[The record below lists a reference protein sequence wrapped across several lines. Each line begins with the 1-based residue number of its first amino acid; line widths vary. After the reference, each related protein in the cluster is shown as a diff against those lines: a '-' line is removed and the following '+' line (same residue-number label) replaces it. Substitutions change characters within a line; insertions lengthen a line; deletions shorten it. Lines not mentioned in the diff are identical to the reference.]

1 MAMPSMSPVIRRC
14 LSGDQQAQEELVLAA
29 QNRVYYHCRKMLKHE
44 EDALDATQEILI
56 SMLTRLDRLQD
67 PEAFWGWL
75 SAMTANHC
83 RNVLT
88 RGRREAQIPE
98 DDEGNSLL
106 DAFESLDEQTVP
118 DKALDNDETRRMIVE
133 LVDQL
138 PPPQRQCVL
147 MFYYEEMSVKDI
159 AAALETSEGTVK
171 SRLNYA
177 RKAIKS
183 GVDAY
188 AAQGVKL
195 YSALP
200 FLVYFLQRDAGIG
213 GLSASAAEALARS
226 VLAGA
231 AGTAAA
237 GTAAAGAA
245 GTVAPSGGAAAG
257 TAAASGGTASHALS
271 GLLAHKAALGLAG
284 LAAAGAVAGGAAL
297 YQPEPEPAEDPAPI
311 VEVTEPQPIPEPE
324 PPPEPEPAPAPEP
337 VQPQPGPAPE
347 PDPVPVEEPEPPA
360 EPQPVSTPEIRM
372 NFSSYSAG
380 YGDNVAFPISMI
392 SNADTPYDGI
402 VYSSTNPAV
411 ADVSPIGGIA
421 LLSPGT
427 AEIIA
432 TFPDDNNYQVRLPV
446 TVEGH
451 YAWSYQWADDP
462 LYLTVGQSGSNY
474 LQQYSTGRNSTM
486 TGTTWSCSDPSVVSI
501 SSSGSNFCNV
511 TALSPGTATITG
523 VYQFDAWTNVGTFPM
538 TDTVSFQVIVSGRP
552 PAGRYHQRARCCRR
566 GPSVPSRPAHPPSE
580 LRAGHPCGSR
590 RFFLS

>member
-1 MAMPSMSPVIRRC
+1 MTPVIRRC
-14 LSGDQQAQEELVLAA
+14 LSGEQQAQEELVLAA
-29 QNRVYYHCRKMLKHE
+29 QNRVYYHCKKMLKHE

-88 RGRREAQIPE
+88 RGHREAQIPE

-106 DAFESLDEQTVP
+106 DAFENLDEQSVP
-118 DKALDNDETRRMIVE
+118 DKALDNDETRRMIVD

-147 MFYYEEMSVKDI
+147 MFYYEEMSVRDI
-159 AAALETSEGTVK
+159 AAALETSEGTIK

-177 RKAIKS
+177 RKAIKA

-188 AAQGVKL
+188 AAQGIKL
-195 YSALP
+195 YSAVP
-200 FLVYFLQRDAGIG
+200 FLVYFLQKDALSG
-213 GLSASAAEALARS
+213 GLSASAAEALART

-231 AGTAAA
+231 AGTAAV
-237 GTAAAGAA
+237 GTAAVGTAAGAA
-245 GTVAPSGGAAAG
+245 GSSGGAAAG
-257 TAAASGGTASHALS
+257 AAAETAAGGAAASAGSAAAASGGAASHALG

-284 LAAAGAVAGGAAL
+284 LAVVGAVAGGASL
-297 YQPEPEPAEDPAPI
+297 YQPEPEPVETTAPI
-311 VEVTEPQPIPEPE
+311 VEAVEPQPIPEPVVE
-324 PPPEPEPAPAPEP
+324 PDPEPEPEPEPEPTPDPEPVVVPEPEPEPTPAPEP
-337 VQPQPGPAPE
+337 
-347 PDPVPVEEPEPPA
+347 EPEPEPEPVV
-360 EPQPVSTPEIRM
+360 EPQPVSSPEVRM

-474 LQQYSTGRNSTM
+474 LQQYSTGRDSTM

-538 TDTVSFQVIVSGRP
+538 TDAVSCQVIVS
-552 PAGRYHQRARCCRR
+552 
-566 GPSVPSRPAHPPSE
+566 
-580 LRAGHPCGSR
+580 
-590 RFFLS
+590 

>member
-200 FLVYFLQRDAGIG
+200 FLVYFLQKDAGIG

-297 YQPEPEPAEDPAPI
+297 YQPQPEPAEDPAPI
-311 VEVTEPQPIPEPE
+311 VEVAEPQPIPEPE
-324 PPPEPEPAPAPEP
+324 PPPEPEPTPAPEPEPAPAPEP

-347 PDPVPVEEPEPPA
+347 PDPVPAEEPEPPA
-360 EPQPVSTPEIRM
+360 EPQPVSTPEVRM

-474 LQQYSTGRNSTM
+474 LQQYSTGRDSTM

-538 TDTVSFQVIVSGRP
+538 TDTVSFQVIVS
-552 PAGRYHQRARCCRR
+552 
-566 GPSVPSRPAHPPSE
+566 
-580 LRAGHPCGSR
+580 
-590 RFFLS
+590 

>member
-257 TAAASGGTASHALS
+257 TAAASGGTAAHALS

-311 VEVTEPQPIPEPE
+311 VEVAEPQPIPEPE
-324 PPPEPEPAPAPEP
+324 PPPEPEPSPAPEPEPAPAPEP

-360 EPQPVSTPEIRM
+360 EPQPASTPEVRM

-474 LQQYSTGRNSTM
+474 LQQYSTGRDSTM

-538 TDTVSFQVIVSGRP
+538 TDAVSFQVIVS
-552 PAGRYHQRARCCRR
+552 
-566 GPSVPSRPAHPPSE
+566 
-580 LRAGHPCGSR
+580 
-590 RFFLS
+590 

>member
-200 FLVYFLQRDAGIG
+200 FLVYFLQRDADIG

-245 GTVAPSGGAAAG
+245 GTVAPSGGAATG

-297 YQPEPEPAEDPAPI
+297 YQPQPEPAEDPAPI
-311 VEVTEPQPIPEPE
+311 VEVAEPQPIPEPE
-324 PPPEPEPAPAPEP
+324 PPPEPEPSPAPEPEPAPAPEP

-347 PDPVPVEEPEPPA
+347 PDPVPVEEPEPSA
-360 EPQPVSTPEIRM
+360 EPQPASTPEVRM

-474 LQQYSTGRNSTM
+474 LQQYSTGRDSTM

-523 VYQFDAWTNVGTFPM
+523 VYQFDAWTNVGTFHM
-538 TDTVSFQVIVSGRP
+538 TDTVSFQVIVS
-552 PAGRYHQRARCCRR
+552 
-566 GPSVPSRPAHPPSE
+566 
-580 LRAGHPCGSR
+580 
-590 RFFLS
+590 

>member
-98 DDEGNSLL
+98 DDEGSSLL

-200 FLVYFLQRDAGIG
+200 FLVYFLQRDAGTG

-257 TAAASGGTASHALS
+257 TAADSGGTASHALS

-284 LAAAGAVAGGAAL
+284 LAAAGAVDGGAAL
-297 YQPEPEPAEDPAPI
+297 YQPEPELAEDPAPI
-311 VEVTEPQPIPEPE
+311 VEVAEPQPIPEPE
-324 PPPEPEPAPAPEP
+324 PPPEPEPTPAPEP

-360 EPQPVSTPEIRM
+360 EPQPASTPEVRM

-474 LQQYSTGRNSTM
+474 LQQYSTGRDSTM

-538 TDTVSFQVIVSGRP
+538 TDTVSFQVIVS
-552 PAGRYHQRARCCRR
+552 
-566 GPSVPSRPAHPPSE
+566 
-580 LRAGHPCGSR
+580 
-590 RFFLS
+590 

>member
-133 LVDQL
+133 LVDHL

-360 EPQPVSTPEIRM
+360 EPQPASTPEVRM

-432 TFPDDNNYQVRLPV
+432 TLPDDNNYQVRLPV

-474 LQQYSTGRNSTM
+474 LQQYSTGRDSTM

-538 TDTVSFQVIVSGRP
+538 TDTVSFQVIVS
-552 PAGRYHQRARCCRR
+552 
-566 GPSVPSRPAHPPSE
+566 
-580 LRAGHPCGSR
+580 
-590 RFFLS
+590 

>member
-14 LSGDQQAQEELVLAA
+14 LSGGQQAQEELVLAA

-245 GTVAPSGGAAAG
+245 GTVAPSGGAATG

-311 VEVTEPQPIPEPE
+311 VEVAEPQPIPEPE
-324 PPPEPEPAPAPEP
+324 PPPEPEPTPAPEPEPAPAPEP

-347 PDPVPVEEPEPPA
+347 PDPVPAEEPEPPA
-360 EPQPVSTPEIRM
+360 EPQPASTPEVRM

-474 LQQYSTGRNSTM
+474 LQQYSTGRDSTM

-538 TDTVSFQVIVSGRP
+538 TDTVSFQVIVS
-552 PAGRYHQRARCCRR
+552 
-566 GPSVPSRPAHPPSE
+566 
-580 LRAGHPCGSR
+580 
-590 RFFLS
+590 

>member
-171 SRLNYA
+171 SGLNYA

-200 FLVYFLQRDAGIG
+200 FLVYFLQGDAGIG

-311 VEVTEPQPIPEPE
+311 VEVAEPQPIPEPE
-324 PPPEPEPAPAPEP
+324 PPPEPEPTPAPEPEPAPAPEP
-337 VQPQPGPAPE
+337 VHPQPGPAPE

-360 EPQPVSTPEIRM
+360 EPQPASTPEVRM

-392 SNADTPYDGI
+392 SNADTLYDGI

-474 LQQYSTGRNSTM
+474 LQQYSTGRDSTM

-538 TDTVSFQVIVSGRP
+538 TDTVSFQVIVS
-552 PAGRYHQRARCCRR
+552 
-566 GPSVPSRPAHPPSE
+566 
-580 LRAGHPCGSR
+580 
-590 RFFLS
+590 

>member
-297 YQPEPEPAEDPAPI
+297 YQPEPELAEDPAPI
-311 VEVTEPQPIPEPE
+311 VEVAEPQPIPEPE
-324 PPPEPEPAPAPEP
+324 PPPEPEPTPAPEPEPTPAPEP

-360 EPQPVSTPEIRM
+360 EPQPVSTPEVRM

-474 LQQYSTGRNSTM
+474 LQQYSTGRDSTM

-538 TDTVSFQVIVSGRP
+538 TDTVSFQVIVS
-552 PAGRYHQRARCCRR
+552 
-566 GPSVPSRPAHPPSE
+566 
-580 LRAGHPCGSR
+580 
-590 RFFLS
+590 

>member
-98 DDEGNSLL
+98 DDEGSSLL

-297 YQPEPEPAEDPAPI
+297 YQPQPEPAEDPAPI
-311 VEVTEPQPIPEPE
+311 VEVAEPQPIPEPE
-324 PPPEPEPAPAPEP
+324 PSPEPEPTPAPEPEPAPAPEP

-347 PDPVPVEEPEPPA
+347 PDPVPAEEPEPPA
-360 EPQPVSTPEIRM
+360 EPQPASTPEVRM

-474 LQQYSTGRNSTM
+474 LQQYSTGRDSTM

-523 VYQFDAWTNVGTFPM
+523 VYQFDVWTNVGTFPM
-538 TDTVSFQVIVSGRP
+538 TDTVSFQVIVS
-552 PAGRYHQRARCCRR
+552 
-566 GPSVPSRPAHPPSE
+566 
-580 LRAGHPCGSR
+580 
-590 RFFLS
+590 

>member
-98 DDEGNSLL
+98 DDEGSSLL

-237 GTAAAGAA
+237 GTAAAG
-245 GTVAPSGGAAAG
+245 TVAPSGGAAAG

-297 YQPEPEPAEDPAPI
+297 YQPQPEPAEDPAPI
-311 VEVTEPQPIPEPE
+311 VEVAEPQPIPEPE
-324 PPPEPEPAPAPEP
+324 PPPEPEPSPAPEPEPAPAPEP

-360 EPQPVSTPEIRM
+360 EPQPASTPEVRM

-474 LQQYSTGRNSTM
+474 LQQYSTGRDSTM

-538 TDTVSFQVIVSGRP
+538 TDTVSFQVIVS
-552 PAGRYHQRARCCRR
+552 
-566 GPSVPSRPAHPPSE
+566 
-580 LRAGHPCGSR
+580 
-590 RFFLS
+590 

>member
-311 VEVTEPQPIPEPE
+311 VEVAEPQPIPEPE
-324 PPPEPEPAPAPEP
+324 PPPEPEPTPAPEPEPAPAPEP

-538 TDTVSFQVIVSGRP
+538 TDTVSFQVIVS
-552 PAGRYHQRARCCRR
+552 
-566 GPSVPSRPAHPPSE
+566 
-580 LRAGHPCGSR
+580 
-590 RFFLS
+590 

>member
-311 VEVTEPQPIPEPE
+311 VEVAEPQPIPEPE
-324 PPPEPEPAPAPEP
+324 PPPEPEPTPAPEPEPAPAPEP

-347 PDPVPVEEPEPPA
+347 PDPVPAEEPEPPA
-360 EPQPVSTPEIRM
+360 EPQPASTPEVRM

-474 LQQYSTGRNSTM
+474 LQQYSTGRDSTM

-538 TDTVSFQVIVSGRP
+538 TDTVSFQVIVS
-552 PAGRYHQRARCCRR
+552 
-566 GPSVPSRPAHPPSE
+566 
-580 LRAGHPCGSR
+580 
-590 RFFLS
+590 

>member
-1 MAMPSMSPVIRRC
+1 MEMPSMAPVIRRC
-14 LSGDQQAQEELVLAA
+14 LSGDAGAQEELVLAA
-29 QNRVYYHCRKMLKHE
+29 QNRVYYHCKKMLKHE

-56 SMLTRLDRLQD
+56 SMLTKLDRLQD

-245 GTVAPSGGAAAG
+245 GTVAPSGGAATG

-311 VEVTEPQPIPEPE
+311 VEVAEPQPIPEPE
-324 PPPEPEPAPAPEP
+324 PPPEPEPTPAPEPEPAPAPEP

-360 EPQPVSTPEIRM
+360 EPQPVSTPEVRM

-474 LQQYSTGRNSTM
+474 LQQYSTGRDSTM

-538 TDTVSFQVIVSGRP
+538 TDTVSFQVIVS
-552 PAGRYHQRARCCRR
+552 
-566 GPSVPSRPAHPPSE
+566 
-580 LRAGHPCGSR
+580 
-590 RFFLS
+590 

>member
-14 LSGDQQAQEELVLAA
+14 LSGDQHAQEELVLAA

-159 AAALETSEGTVK
+159 AAALKTSEGTVK

-311 VEVTEPQPIPEPE
+311 VEVAEPQPIPEPE
-324 PPPEPEPAPAPEP
+324 PPPEPEPSPAPEPEPAPAPEP

-360 EPQPVSTPEIRM
+360 EPQPVSTPEVRM

-474 LQQYSTGRNSTM
+474 LQQYSTGRDSTM

-538 TDTVSFQVIVSGRP
+538 TDTVSFQVIVS
-552 PAGRYHQRARCCRR
+552 
-566 GPSVPSRPAHPPSE
+566 
-580 LRAGHPCGSR
+580 
-590 RFFLS
+590 

>member
-14 LSGDQQAQEELVLAA
+14 LSGDQHAQEELVLAA

-118 DKALDNDETRRMIVE
+118 DKALDNDETRRMIME

-159 AAALETSEGTVK
+159 AAALKTSEGTVK

-311 VEVTEPQPIPEPE
+311 VEVAEPQPIPEPE
-324 PPPEPEPAPAPEP
+324 PPPEPEPSPAPEPEPAPAPEP

-360 EPQPVSTPEIRM
+360 EPQPVSTPEVRM

-474 LQQYSTGRNSTM
+474 LQQYSTGRDSTM

-538 TDTVSFQVIVSGRP
+538 TDTVSFQVIVS
-552 PAGRYHQRARCCRR
+552 
-566 GPSVPSRPAHPPSE
+566 
-580 LRAGHPCGSR
+580 
-590 RFFLS
+590 

>member
-1 MAMPSMSPVIRRC
+1 MSPVIRRC

-297 YQPEPEPAEDPAPI
+297 YQPEPELAEDPAPI
-311 VEVTEPQPIPEPE
+311 VEVAEPQPIPEPE
-324 PPPEPEPAPAPEP
+324 PPPEPEPTPAPEPEPAPAPEP

-360 EPQPVSTPEIRM
+360 EPQPASTPEVRM

-474 LQQYSTGRNSTM
+474 LQQYSTGRDSTM

-538 TDTVSFQVIVSGRP
+538 TDTVSFQVIVS
-552 PAGRYHQRARCCRR
+552 
-566 GPSVPSRPAHPPSE
+566 
-580 LRAGHPCGSR
+580 
-590 RFFLS
+590 

>member
-245 GTVAPSGGAAAG
+245 GTGAPSGGAAAG

-311 VEVTEPQPIPEPE
+311 VEVAEPQPIPEPE
-324 PPPEPEPAPAPEP
+324 PPPEPEPTPAPEPEPAPAPEP

-347 PDPVPVEEPEPPA
+347 PDPVPVEEPEPSA
-360 EPQPVSTPEIRM
+360 EPQPASTPEVRM

-474 LQQYSTGRNSTM
+474 LQQYSTGRDSTM

-538 TDTVSFQVIVSGRP
+538 TDAVSFQVIVS
-552 PAGRYHQRARCCRR
+552 
-566 GPSVPSRPAHPPSE
+566 
-580 LRAGHPCGSR
+580 
-590 RFFLS
+590 

>member
-14 LSGDQQAQEELVLAA
+14 LSGGQQAQEELVLAA

-147 MFYYEEMSVKDI
+147 MFYYEGMSVKDI

-271 GLLAHKAALGLAG
+271 GLLAHKATLGLAG

-311 VEVTEPQPIPEPE
+311 VEVAEPQPIPEPE
-324 PPPEPEPAPAPEP
+324 PPPEPEPTPAPEPEPAPAPEP
-337 VQPQPGPAPE
+337 VQPQPGPASE
-347 PDPVPVEEPEPPA
+347 PDPVPVEEPEPSA
-360 EPQPVSTPEIRM
+360 EPQPASTPEVRM

-474 LQQYSTGRNSTM
+474 LQQYSTGRDSTM

-538 TDTVSFQVIVSGRP
+538 TDTVSFQVIVS
-552 PAGRYHQRARCCRR
+552 
-566 GPSVPSRPAHPPSE
+566 
-580 LRAGHPCGSR
+580 
-590 RFFLS
+590 

>member
-311 VEVTEPQPIPEPE
+311 VEVAEPQPIPEPE
-324 PPPEPEPAPAPEP
+324 PPPEPEPTPAPEPEPTPAPEP

-360 EPQPVSTPEIRM
+360 EPQPASTPEVRM

-474 LQQYSTGRNSTM
+474 LQQYSTGRDSTM

-538 TDTVSFQVIVSGRP
+538 TDTVSFQVIVS
-552 PAGRYHQRARCCRR
+552 
-566 GPSVPSRPAHPPSE
+566 
-580 LRAGHPCGSR
+580 
-590 RFFLS
+590 

>member
-98 DDEGNSLL
+98 DNEGNSLL

-271 GLLAHKAALGLAG
+271 GLLAHKATLGLAG

-297 YQPEPEPAEDPAPI
+297 YQPQPEPAEDPAPI
-311 VEVTEPQPIPEPE
+311 VEVAEPQPIPEPE
-324 PPPEPEPAPAPEP
+324 PSPEPEPTPAPEPEPAPAPEP

-347 PDPVPVEEPEPPA
+347 PDPVPAEEPEPPA
-360 EPQPVSTPEIRM
+360 EPQPASTPEVRM

-474 LQQYSTGRNSTM
+474 LQQYSTGRDSTM

-523 VYQFDAWTNVGTFPM
+523 VYQFDVWTNVGTFPM
-538 TDTVSFQVIVSGRP
+538 TDTVSFQVIVS
-552 PAGRYHQRARCCRR
+552 
-566 GPSVPSRPAHPPSE
+566 
-580 LRAGHPCGSR
+580 
-590 RFFLS
+590 

>member
-311 VEVTEPQPIPEPE
+311 VEVAEPQPIPEPE
-324 PPPEPEPAPAPEP
+324 PTPAPEPEPAPAPEP

-347 PDPVPVEEPEPPA
+347 PDPVPVEEPEPSA
-360 EPQPVSTPEIRM
+360 EPQPASTPEVRM

-474 LQQYSTGRNSTM
+474 LQQYSTGRDSTM

-538 TDTVSFQVIVSGRP
+538 TDTVSFQVIVS
-552 PAGRYHQRARCCRR
+552 
-566 GPSVPSRPAHPPSE
+566 
-580 LRAGHPCGSR
+580 
-590 RFFLS
+590 

>member
-311 VEVTEPQPIPEPE
+311 VEVAEPQPIPEPE
-324 PPPEPEPAPAPEP
+324 PPPEPEPTPAPEPEPAPAPEP

-347 PDPVPVEEPEPPA
+347 PDPGPAEEPAPEPPA
-360 EPQPVSTPEIRM
+360 EPQPASTPEVRM

-474 LQQYSTGRNSTM
+474 LQQYSTGRDSTM
-486 TGTTWSCSDPSVVSI
+486 TGTSWSCSDPSVVSI

-538 TDTVSFQVIVSGRP
+538 TDTVSFQVIVS
-552 PAGRYHQRARCCRR
+552 
-566 GPSVPSRPAHPPSE
+566 
-580 LRAGHPCGSR
+580 
-590 RFFLS
+590 

>member
-106 DAFESLDEQTVP
+106 DAFESLGEQTVP

-147 MFYYEEMSVKDI
+147 MFYYEGMSVKDI

-200 FLVYFLQRDAGIG
+200 FLVCFLQRDAGIG

-271 GLLAHKAALGLAG
+271 GLLAHKATLGLAG

-311 VEVTEPQPIPEPE
+311 VEVAEPQPIPEPE
-324 PPPEPEPAPAPEP
+324 PPPEPEPTPAPEPEPAPAPEP
-337 VQPQPGPAPE
+337 VQPQPGPASE
-347 PDPVPVEEPEPPA
+347 PDPVPVEEPEPSA
-360 EPQPVSTPEIRM
+360 EPQPASTPEVRM

-432 TFPDDNNYQVRLPV
+432 TFPEDNNYQVRLPV

-474 LQQYSTGRNSTM
+474 LQQYSTGRDSTM

-538 TDTVSFQVIVSGRP
+538 TDTVSFQVIVS
-552 PAGRYHQRARCCRR
+552 
-566 GPSVPSRPAHPPSE
+566 
-580 LRAGHPCGSR
+580 
-590 RFFLS
+590 

>member
-200 FLVYFLQRDAGIG
+200 FLVYFLQKDAGTG

-311 VEVTEPQPIPEPE
+311 VEVAEPQPIPEPE
-324 PPPEPEPAPAPEP
+324 PPPEPEPTPAPEPEPTPAPEP

-347 PDPVPVEEPEPPA
+347 PDPVPAEEPAPEPPA
-360 EPQPVSTPEIRM
+360 EPQPASTPEVRM

-474 LQQYSTGRNSTM
+474 LQQYSTGRDSTM
-486 TGTTWSCSDPSVVSI
+486 TGTTWNCSDPSVVSI

-538 TDTVSFQVIVSGRP
+538 TDTVSFQVIVS
-552 PAGRYHQRARCCRR
+552 
-566 GPSVPSRPAHPPSE
+566 
-580 LRAGHPCGSR
+580 
-590 RFFLS
+590 

>member
-200 FLVYFLQRDAGIG
+200 FLVYFLQRDADIG

-297 YQPEPEPAEDPAPI
+297 YQPQPEPAEDPAPI
-311 VEVTEPQPIPEPE
+311 VEVAEPQPIPEPE
-324 PPPEPEPAPAPEP
+324 PPPEPEPSPAPEPEPAPAPEP

-360 EPQPVSTPEIRM
+360 EPQPVSTPEVRM

-474 LQQYSTGRNSTM
+474 LQQYSTGRDSTM

-538 TDTVSFQVIVSGRP
+538 TDAVSFQVIVS
-552 PAGRYHQRARCCRR
+552 
-566 GPSVPSRPAHPPSE
+566 
-580 LRAGHPCGSR
+580 
-590 RFFLS
+590 

>member
-14 LSGDQQAQEELVLAA
+14 LSGGQQAQEELVLAA

-311 VEVTEPQPIPEPE
+311 VEVAEPQPIPEPE
-324 PPPEPEPAPAPEP
+324 PPPEPEPTPAPEPEPAPAPEP

-360 EPQPVSTPEIRM
+360 EPQPASTPEVRM

-538 TDTVSFQVIVSGRP
+538 TDTVSFQVIVS
-552 PAGRYHQRARCCRR
+552 
-566 GPSVPSRPAHPPSE
+566 
-580 LRAGHPCGSR
+580 
-590 RFFLS
+590 

>member
-297 YQPEPEPAEDPAPI
+297 YQPQPEPAEDPAPI
-311 VEVTEPQPIPEPE
+311 VEVAEPQPIPEPE
-324 PPPEPEPAPAPEP
+324 PTPAPEPEPAPAPEP

-360 EPQPVSTPEIRM
+360 EPQPASTPEVRM

-474 LQQYSTGRNSTM
+474 LQQYSTGRDSTM

-538 TDTVSFQVIVSGRP
+538 TDTVSFQVIVS
-552 PAGRYHQRARCCRR
+552 
-566 GPSVPSRPAHPPSE
+566 
-580 LRAGHPCGSR
+580 
-590 RFFLS
+590 

>member
-118 DKALDNDETRRMIVE
+118 DKALDNDETQRMIVE

-257 TAAASGGTASHALS
+257 TAATSGGTASHALS

-311 VEVTEPQPIPEPE
+311 VEVAEPQPIPEPE
-324 PPPEPEPAPAPEP
+324 PPPEPEPTPAPEPEPAPAPEP

-347 PDPVPVEEPEPPA
+347 PDPVPAEEPEPPA
-360 EPQPVSTPEIRM
+360 EPQPASTPEVRM

-474 LQQYSTGRNSTM
+474 LQQYSTGRDSTM

-538 TDTVSFQVIVSGRP
+538 TDTVSFQVIVS
-552 PAGRYHQRARCCRR
+552 
-566 GPSVPSRPAHPPSE
+566 
-580 LRAGHPCGSR
+580 
-590 RFFLS
+590 

>member
-44 EDALDATQEILI
+44 EAALDATQEILI

-311 VEVTEPQPIPEPE
+311 VEVAEPQPIPEPE
-324 PPPEPEPAPAPEP
+324 PPPEPEPTPAPEP

-347 PDPVPVEEPEPPA
+347 PDPVPVEEPEPSA
-360 EPQPVSTPEIRM
+360 EPQPASTPEVRM

-474 LQQYSTGRNSTM
+474 LQQYSTGRDSTM

-538 TDTVSFQVIVSGRP
+538 TDTVSFQVIVS
-552 PAGRYHQRARCCRR
+552 
-566 GPSVPSRPAHPPSE
+566 
-580 LRAGHPCGSR
+580 
-590 RFFLS
+590 

>member
-1 MAMPSMSPVIRRC
+1 M
-14 LSGDQQAQEELVLAA
+14 AA

-538 TDTVSFQVIVSGRP
+538 TDTVSFQVIVS
-552 PAGRYHQRARCCRR
+552 
-566 GPSVPSRPAHPPSE
+566 
-580 LRAGHPCGSR
+580 
-590 RFFLS
+590 

>member
-106 DAFESLDEQTVP
+106 DAFESLGEQTVP

-271 GLLAHKAALGLAG
+271 GLLAHKATLGLAG

-311 VEVTEPQPIPEPE
+311 VEVAEPQPIPEPE
-324 PPPEPEPAPAPEP
+324 PPPEPEPTPAPEPEPAPAPEP
-337 VQPQPGPAPE
+337 VQPQPGPASE

-360 EPQPVSTPEIRM
+360 EPQPVSAPEVRM

-432 TFPDDNNYQVRLPV
+432 TFPEDNNYQVRLPV

-474 LQQYSTGRNSTM
+474 LQQYSTGRDSTM

-538 TDTVSFQVIVSGRP
+538 TDTVSFQVIVS
-552 PAGRYHQRARCCRR
+552 
-566 GPSVPSRPAHPPSE
+566 
-580 LRAGHPCGSR
+580 
-590 RFFLS
+590 

>member
-347 PDPVPVEEPEPPA
+347 PDPVPAEEPEPPA
-360 EPQPVSTPEIRM
+360 EPQPASTPEVRM

-474 LQQYSTGRNSTM
+474 LQQYSTGRDSTM

-523 VYQFDAWTNVGTFPM
+523 VYQFDVWTNVGTFPM
-538 TDTVSFQVIVSGRP
+538 TDTVSFQVIVS
-552 PAGRYHQRARCCRR
+552 
-566 GPSVPSRPAHPPSE
+566 
-580 LRAGHPCGSR
+580 
-590 RFFLS
+590 

>member
-88 RGRREAQIPE
+88 RGRREAQVPE

-106 DAFESLDEQTVP
+106 DAFESLDEQAVP

-284 LAAAGAVAGGAAL
+284 LAAAGAVAGGATL

-311 VEVTEPQPIPEPE
+311 VEVAEPQPIPEPE
-324 PPPEPEPAPAPEP
+324 PPPEPEPTPAPEPEPAPAPEP

-360 EPQPVSTPEIRM
+360 EPQPASAPEVRM

-474 LQQYSTGRNSTM
+474 LQQYSTGRDSTM

-538 TDTVSFQVIVSGRP
+538 TDTVSFQVIVS
-552 PAGRYHQRARCCRR
+552 
-566 GPSVPSRPAHPPSE
+566 
-580 LRAGHPCGSR
+580 
-590 RFFLS
+590 

>member
-14 LSGDQQAQEELVLAA
+14 LSGGQQAQEELVLAA

-311 VEVTEPQPIPEPE
+311 VEVAEPQPIPEPE
-324 PPPEPEPAPAPEP
+324 PPPEPEPTPAPEPEPAPAPEP

-347 PDPVPVEEPEPPA
+347 PDPVPAEEPEPPA
-360 EPQPVSTPEIRM
+360 EPQPASTPEVRM

-474 LQQYSTGRNSTM
+474 LQQYSTGRDSTM

-538 TDTVSFQVIVSGRP
+538 TDTVSFQVIVS
-552 PAGRYHQRARCCRR
+552 
-566 GPSVPSRPAHPPSE
+566 
-580 LRAGHPCGSR
+580 
-590 RFFLS
+590 

>member
-245 GTVAPSGGAAAG
+245 GTVAPSGGAATG

-538 TDTVSFQVIVSGRP
+538 TDTVSFQVIVS
-552 PAGRYHQRARCCRR
+552 
-566 GPSVPSRPAHPPSE
+566 
-580 LRAGHPCGSR
+580 
-590 RFFLS
+590 

>member
-311 VEVTEPQPIPEPE
+311 VEVAEPQPIPEPE
-324 PPPEPEPAPAPEP
+324 PPPEPEPTPAPEPEPAPAPEP

-360 EPQPVSTPEIRM
+360 EPQPASTPEVRM

-474 LQQYSTGRNSTM
+474 LQQYSTGRDSTM

-538 TDTVSFQVIVSGRP
+538 TDTVSFQVIVS
-552 PAGRYHQRARCCRR
+552 
-566 GPSVPSRPAHPPSE
+566 
-580 LRAGHPCGSR
+580 
-590 RFFLS
+590 